1 MTALT
6 RAPQNTNLLQATK
19 FLMTFSRI
27 PTTTYFCQ
35 TVNLPGISVG
45 QAQISFPSITA
56 YSPGNQIS
64 YNNFNISFT
73 IDEEL
78 LSWREIHK
86 WMLSFA
92 SPKGTE
98 ERNRLTAQ
106 QNQNTLNSTNL
117 KQYSDG
123 TLTILNALNNPVSKI
138 QFYNMFPSS
147 LSDLNFDTKLSA
159 DDIITGD
166 ATFYFESYDFI

>member
-1 MTALT
+1 
-6 RAPQNTNLLQATK
+6 
-19 FLMTFSRI
+19 
-27 PTTTYFCQ
+27 
-35 TVNLPGISVG
+35 
-45 QAQISFPSITA
+45 
-56 YSPGNQIS
+56 
-64 YNNFNISFT
+64 
-73 IDEEL
+73 
-78 LSWREIHK
+78 
-86 WMLSFA
+86 MLSFA
-92 SPKGTE
+92 SPKGTD

-123 TLTILNALNNPVSKI
+123 TLTILNALNNPVSRI